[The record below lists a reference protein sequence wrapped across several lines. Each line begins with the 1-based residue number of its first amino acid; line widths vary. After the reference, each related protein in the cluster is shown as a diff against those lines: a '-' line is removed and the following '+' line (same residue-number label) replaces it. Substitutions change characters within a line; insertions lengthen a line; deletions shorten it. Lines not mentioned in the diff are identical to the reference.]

1 MTVSMIKRRILVVDD
16 EDNLRTML
24 VAALKFEGYDVA
36 AAPNGREGLQSVKES
51 KPDLIVL
58 DVMMPELDGFGMLKR
73 LRETGD
79 RTPVVFLTAKDTSA
93 DAVEG
98 LGLGAD
104 DYLSKPFALEELV
117 ARVEAVMRRVDSSP
131 AASAVMTLADL
142 TIDDVAHRVTR
153 GSEEIHLS
161 PTEYKL
167 VAFLLANKGRVMSR
181 GQLLTNVWGY
191 SPDDDPSVVETYIG
205 YVRKKV
211 DCFEPKLIQTV
222 RGVGYTMRVEG

>member
-1 MTVSMIKRRILVVDD
+1 MTGAMIKRRILVVDD

-24 VAALKFEGYDVA
+24 VAALKFEGYEVSA
-36 AAPNGREGLQSVKES
+36 ASDGREGLVSVKES

-73 LRETGD
+73 LRESGD
-79 RTPVVFLTAKDTSA
+79 RTPVVFLTARDTSA
-93 DAVEG
+93 DAIAG

-104 DYLSKPFALEELV
+104 DYLSKPFSLEELV
-117 ARVEAVMRRVDSSP
+117 ARVEAVMRRVDASPIASSTL
-131 AASAVMTLADL
+131 TLADL

-167 VAFLLANKGRVMSR
+167 VAFLLSNTGRVMSR

-205 YVRKKV
+205 YVRKKI
-211 DCFEPKLIQTV
+211 DHIEPKLIHTV

>member
-1 MTVSMIKRRILVVDD
+1 MIKRRILVVDD

-36 AAPNGREGLQSVKES
+36 AAPNGREGLRSVKES

-131 AASAVMTLADL
+131 TASAVMTLADL

-167 VAFLLANKGRVMSR
+167 VAFLLSNKGRVMSR

-211 DCFEPKLIQTV
+211 DHIEPKLIQTV

>member
-1 MTVSMIKRRILVVDD
+1 MIKRRILVVDD

-24 VAALKFEGYDVA
+24 VAALKFEGYDVTDA
-36 AAPNGREGLQSVKES
+36 HNGREGLRAVKES

-58 DVMMPELDGFGMLKR
+58 DVMMPELDGLAMLRR

-79 RTPVVFLTAKDTSA
+79 RTPVIFLTAKDTSA
-93 DAVEG
+93 DAVQG

-104 DYLSKPFALEELV
+104 DYLAKPFSLEELV

-131 AASAVMTLADL
+131 MASAVMTLADL
-142 TIDDVAHRVTR
+142 TIDDVAHRVMR
-153 GSEEIHLS
+153 GSKEIHLS

-167 VAFLLANKGRVMSR
+167 VAFLLANAGRVMSR

-191 SPDDDPSVVETYIG
+191 SADDDASLVETYIG
-205 YVRKKV
+205 
-211 DCFEPKLIQTV
+211 
-222 RGVGYTMRVEG
+222 

>member
-36 AAPNGREGLQSVKES
+36 AAPNGRDGLRSVRES

-104 DYLSKPFALEELV
+104 DYLSKPFSLEELV

-131 AASAVMTLADL
+131 TASAVMTLADL

-167 VAFLLANKGRVMSR
+167 VAFLLSNKGRVMSR

-211 DCFEPKLIQTV
+211 DFIEPKLIQTV

>member
-1 MTVSMIKRRILVVDD
+1 VVDD

-36 AAPNGREGLQSVKES
+36 AAPNGRDGLRSVRES

-104 DYLSKPFALEELV
+104 DYLSKPFSLEELV

-131 AASAVMTLADL
+131 TASAVMTLADL

-167 VAFLLANKGRVMSR
+167 VAFLLSNKGRVMSR

-211 DCFEPKLIQTV
+211 DFIEPKLIQTV

>member
-1 MTVSMIKRRILVVDD
+1 MMKRRILVVDD

-36 AAPNGREGLQSVKES
+36 AAPNGREGLRSVKES

-79 RTPVVFLTAKDTSA
+79 RTPVVFLTAKDTPA

-104 DYLSKPFALEELV
+104 DYLAKPFSLEELV

-131 AASAVMTLADL
+131 TASAVMTLADL

-167 VAFLLANKGRVMSR
+167 VAFLLSNKGRVMSR

-191 SPDDDPSVVETYIG
+191 SPDDDPSVVETYVG
-205 YVRKKV
+205 YVRKKI
-211 DCFEPKLIQTV
+211 DYIEPKLIQTV

>member
-1 MTVSMIKRRILVVDD
+1 MIKRRILVVDD

-24 VAALKFEGYDVA
+24 VAALKFEGYEVSA
-36 AAPNGREGLQSVKES
+36 ASDGREGLVSVKES

-73 LRETGD
+73 LRESGD
-79 RTPVVFLTAKDTSA
+79 RTPVVFLTARDTSA
-93 DAVEG
+93 DAIAG

-104 DYLSKPFALEELV
+104 DYLSKPFSLEELV
-117 ARVEAVMRRVDSSP
+117 ARVEAVMRRVDASPIASSTL
-131 AASAVMTLADL
+131 TLADL

-167 VAFLLANKGRVMSR
+167 VAFLLSNTGRVMSR

-205 YVRKKV
+205 YVRKKI
-211 DCFEPKLIQTV
+211 DHIEPKLIHTV